1 MGEISLGKSLAPG
14 TWQMSDQDGSTQ
26 QQQQQQHG
34 HPPMK
39 PSGLER

>member
-26 QQQQQQHG
+26 QQHG